1 MYLNCSLMLLD
12 IFFKC
17 IIIFNYYYYVAV
29 SSKNSHS
36 LPAPTWILDYL
47 RFDLLIGLQLLFL
60 LVWVVLVSSIVSAQW
75 ASLMLPVGSE
85 IEEKLVYYYYPH
97 PSRPLLTSLLH
108 NLPQQ
113 I

>member
-1 MYLNCSLMLLD
+1 MS
-12 IFFKC
+12 
-17 IIIFNYYYYVAV
+17 
-29 SSKNSHS
+29 SHS

-85 IEEKLVYYYYPH
+85 MEEKLVYYYYYYYLVEVIQK
-97 PSRPLLTSLLH
+97 RLLIL
-108 NLPQQ
+108 